1 MFISV
6 EITAAL
12 KLLWPVY
19 YTVLNLDQY
28 SCYDSVHGCTG
39 CHSSEHSME
48 WRKLLYER
56 WRSYFD
62 LLRDLELQIRITF
75 HLKHKSECK
84 WYLWSWWKCAL
95 IDDCKYNIIVIMQY
109 GYSNTALKFNR
120 RRYFFIPWCAESII
134 PTEEF
139 TPTSN
144 YLLIVIWVIE

>member
-1 MFISV
+1 MRVLASRNWTLKLNNSLFISV

-19 YTVLNLDQY
+19 YKVLNLDQY

-84 WYLWSWWKCAL
+84 WYLWSCWKCVL
-95 IDDCKYNIIVIMQY
+95 IDDCKYNIIVLRQNNAVWLFKY
-109 GYSNTALKFNR
+109 
-120 RRYFFIPWCAESII
+120 CAKI
-134 PTEEF
+134 
-139 TPTSN
+139 
-144 YLLIVIWVIE
+144 